1 MELSAPLLDV
11 TPGVRGLLLQE
22 LARLERPVSRRELA
36 TIAGVAPSHA
46 SVVLGEQIGGGLVS
60 ESPAGRASMVELNR
74 GHLAAAPL
82 LALAGLRGELVRRL
96 RARLSSWSDIRGAWL
111 FGSVARGDASGDSDV
126 DVLIVADDLTSSDL
140 HERLAQLHADVQMWT
155 GNVLQIVEHTPQ
167 SWGALKRTNSPL
179 STEIR
184 YDGVQLADGGAPVRQ
199 KLAP

>member
-1 MELSAPLLDV
+1 
-11 TPGVRGLLLQE
+11 
-22 LARLERPVSRRELA
+22 
-36 TIAGVAPSHA
+36 
-46 SVVLGEQIGGGLVS
+46 
-60 ESPAGRASMVELNR
+60 MVELNR

>member
-1 MELSAPLLDV
+1 M
-11 TPGVRGLLLQE
+11 
-22 LARLERPVSRRELA
+22 
-36 TIAGVAPSHA
+36 
-46 SVVLGEQIGGGLVS
+46 
-60 ESPAGRASMVELNR
+60 
-74 GHLAAAPL
+74 
-82 LALAGLRGELVRRL
+82 
-96 RARLSSWSDIRGAWL
+96 
-111 FGSVARGDASGDSDV
+111 ARGDASGDSDV